1 MDKPLNKAKQAGVTP
16 GRIILIGVLA
26 IVLGAVLYSRFGPES
41 AQGPPPTASR
51 SAARQRATK
60 AGSAAA
66 KSAEAA
72 ALKKTGA
79 VSVWQSPEL
88 AAVVKHDPFAL
99 PAAFPQPR
107 QPGDEADLAQNAA
120 QAQSASAQLAALE
133 AERTKSEAELQ
144 ALRQQGVHV
153 IIENKNNKKQ
163 YVAVVGTEKVHVGD
177 KIQGFTVIAI
187 DANGVQVA
195 KDLNP

>member
-1 MDKPLNKAKQAGVTP
+1 VDKPLDKAKQAGVTP

-26 IVLGAVLYSRFGPES
+26 IVLAAVLYSRFGPES
-41 AQGPPPTASR
+41 GKGLPATASR

-60 AGSAAA
+60 PGSATA
-66 KSAEAA
+66 KSAQAA
-72 ALKKTGA
+72 ALKKTGS
-79 VSVWQSPEL
+79 VSVWQSPNL
-88 AAVVKHDPFAL
+88 AAVVKYDPFAL

-107 QPGDEADLAQNAA
+107 KAGDETDLAQNAS

-133 AERTKSEAELQ
+133 AERAKSEAELQ
-144 ALRQQGVHV
+144 ALRQQGVQV